1 MISLNIFGYKHI
13 MGLAHR
19 LIFLLL
25 LFVIHTAAK
34 AQEFAPIALPNDS
47 QKLRIEFTE
56 KTQINNSLSPEKKQ
70 SEETKKISS
79 SLSKNFGP
87 LKFGVNVNP
96 LRYQNSSILFDLD
109 LLDTY
114 AILSRSEKLEDV
126 TNSFKPNPND
136 HFIDPELKQ
145 ELMNFLTKLPKGF
158 GQFGHKTDQL

>member
-1 MISLNIFGYKHI
+1 

-19 LIFLLL
+19 LICLLL
-25 LFVIHTAAK
+25 LLEIQTAAQ

-47 QKLRIEFTE
+47 QILHIEFTE
-56 KTQINNSLSPEKKQ
+56 KTQINNPLSPEKKQ
-70 SEETKKISS
+70 SEESKKISS

-87 LKFGVNVNP
+87 LRFGVRVNP
-96 LRYQNSSILFDLD
+96 LQAQGSSIRFDLD

-114 AILSRSEKLEDV
+114 AILSRSEKLEDI
-126 TNSFKPNPND
+126 TDSFKPSQDD
-136 HFIDPELKQ
+136 HFINPELKQ